1 MVYPLRRMVTRS
13 SATTDIKERAEM
25 NKHHLMAP
33 GPTPVPHRVLEAMAR
48 PLIHH
53 RTREFEAHFEGARRG
68 LEWLFRTSGDVITLA
83 ASGTGGMEAAVA
95 NLLSPGDSALVIEG
109 GKFGERWTELCA
121 AYAVEADV
129 LEVEWGRSVDLSVL
143 ETRLERG
150 GHKAL
155 LMQASE
161 TSTGAKHDV
170 QAVARVVRE
179 RSPDTLVVV
188 DAITALGVYD
198 LKTEE
203 WDLDA
208 VITGSQKAL
217 MLPPGLAFV
226 WLSERARRAASE
238 STSPRYY
245 FDLEI
250 ERKSQMKNTTAWT
263 PAISL
268 LAGLAVALDMMREE
282 GLENVFA
289 RHARLGAGDGSG
301 CSSDGPR
308 HISPRLEERGRHRRL
323 RTRGSGR
330 EGDSA
335 EDAGRARGDHR
346 RWPGCLERQDF
357 PDRASGVC
365 RFLRRADGGRRAGID
380 PGRSGLFTG

>member
-1 MVYPLRRMVTRS
+1 
-13 SATTDIKERAEM
+13 M
-25 NKHHLMAP
+25 NKPHLMAP

-68 LEWLFRTSGDVITLA
+68 LEWLFQTSGDVITLA

-121 AYAVEADV
+121 AYGIEADV
-129 LEVEWGRSVDLSVL
+129 LEVEWGRSVDLESL
-143 ETRLERG
+143 EARLGRG

-170 QAVARVVRE
+170 RAVARVVRE

-198 LKTEE
+198 LKVEE

-217 MLPPGLAFV
+217 MLPPGLAFA
-226 WLSERARRAASE
+226 WLSERAWRAAAE
-238 STSPRYY
+238 SASPRYY

-268 LAGLAVALDMMREE
+268 LAGLSVALDMMREE
-282 GLENVFA
+282 GLENIFA
-289 RHARLGAGDGSG
+289 RHARLARATGAAVEALGLAIFPRDLRSEAVTAVCVPEGVDGKAIPLRMQDAHGVTIAGGQDALSG
-301 CSSDGPR
+301 RIFRIGHLGYVDSSDVLAAVGA
-308 HISPRLEERGRHRRL
+308 LESTLADLGYSLERGR
-323 RTRGSGR
+323 
-330 EGDSA
+330 
-335 EDAGRARGDHR
+335 
-346 RWPGCLERQDF
+346 
-357 PDRASGVC
+357 
-365 RFLRRADGGRRAGID
+365 
-380 PGRSGLFTG
+380 GLAAAQEVFDK